1 MAENLFSLS
10 VELDLESDGFQDA
23 LKQVRKNLD
32 ALADD
37 ADDTAEEVR
46 KSGDKAKSGWQG
58 IADDLKQAF
67 SFSLGTL
74 IADGIKA
81 AGQAIIEFS
90 KESISLASDLDEV
103 QNVVD
108 VTFGEGAKTID
119 SWSQS
124 LISSF
129 GLSEL
134 KAKKYS
140 STMGAMLKSMGLT
153 DSQVLT
159 MSQDMTELAA
169 DMASFYNLEHDEA
182 FEKIRAG
189 ISGETEPLKQL
200 GINMSV
206 ANMEAYAMS
215 QGITKSYNAM
225 TQAEQA
231 MLRYNYLMSVTA
243 DAQGDFARTSD
254 SYANSLKQLQEN
266 LSQISVQFGT
276 DLISIITPAINTLN
290 DWLTAGN
297 FQSELLGIE
306 TTKDSEM
313 EAANNSYGI
322 ADYLIRQLE
331 DIKDS
336 EGDAAETTKEW
347 ETALKALKKVMPE
360 LGEYIDDNTGKL
372 LVSTEELRNN
382 ADAIRNLAL
391 YDAQERARDS
401 YAQKVEDARTKLTD
415 KQVERM
421 IAQGNLEITQQAY
434 DAALD
439 EIYQY
444 VSPEDYSEGT
454 LDAILTNPWFQDV
467 GNQRKTLSDAGVSFG
482 LMDKFAKA
490 KKDLDTA
497 SGAVEDLDEEIIT
510 LNGDLEDAEES
521 QENAELALAGYSDL
535 STEQA
540 KATRDY
546 STALDNQAAALDK
559 VEAKAKE
566 LDEAFNALKKSARST
581 VDSLTSGF
589 KALDTSTVT
598 SFDTLIANLD
608 SQTAFMDQYYLNL
621 ANAMGSGLDEGLV
634 AKLADGSEESAA
646 ILRGLQE
653 TGWDTETVNKLNEVW
668 AKNQAAADSMATGMA
683 TAQAKVDDTISEL
696 TDELLQLIEDANA
709 LDQDAYDAGAGLV
722 DQMSHGLADKKSA
735 LHGQAQGIIDD
746 LSQTLGSANLTIPV
760 GIRIGGLETG
770 TVYSTANPGSNAKGL
785 GYVPYNDYLTYLHKG
800 EAVLSNTEA
809 ERYRAGQAGMG
820 MSIDY
825 DRLGA
830 VLSASLSGAMVQMD
844 GRIVGELVTPTVS
857 RNIQRDAWAG
867 RYDV

>member
-23 LKQVRKNLD
+23 LKQVRKSLD

-37 ADDTAEEVR
+37 ADDTAEKVK
-46 KSGDKAKSGWQG
+46 KSGDKAKRGWQG
-58 IADDLKQAF
+58 VADDLKQAF

-124 LISSF
+124 LIASF

-231 MLRYNYLMSVTA
+231 LLRYNYLMSVTS
-243 DAQGDFARTSD
+243 DAQGDFSRTSS

-266 LSQISVQFGT
+266 LDAISVKFGEG
-276 DLISIITPAINTLN
+276 LISVITPAINTLN
-290 DWLTAGN
+290 DWLTAGD
-297 FQSELLGIE
+297 FQSQLTGIE
-306 TTKDSEM
+306 TTKDSEI
-313 EAANNSYGI
+313 EAANNSYGV
-322 ADYLIRQLE
+322 ADYLILQLE
-331 DIKDS
+331 EIKAS

-347 ETALKALKKVMPE
+347 ETALKALKQVMPE
-360 LGEYIDDNTGKL
+360 LGQYIDDNTGKL

-391 YDAQERARDS
+391 YDAQSRAIDS

-421 IAQGNLEITQQAY
+421 IAQGTLDTSTRNRDAVMKQILSVIGEGYTAEDVWAY
-434 DAALD
+434 DWQALMD
-439 EIYQY
+439 LHPGLQREWMKDLYKY
-444 VSPEDYSEGT
+444 EGEVV
-454 LDAILTNPWFQDV
+454 DA
-467 GNQRKTLSDAGVSFG
+467 SDAVAK
-482 LMDKFAKA
+482 LDK
-490 KKDLDTA
+490 
-497 SGAVEDLDEEIIT
+497 EIEN
-510 LNGDLEDAEES
+510 LSGDLEDAEEA
-521 QENAELALAGYSDL
+521 QEGAELALAGYTDL

-598 SFDTLIANLD
+598 SFDTLIANLN
-608 SQTAFMDQYYLNL
+608 SQSDFMETYQLNL
-621 ANAMGSGLDEGLV
+621 ANLQGYADKYGLDAGFV
-634 AKLADGSEESAA
+634 AKLADGTEESAA
-646 ILRGLQE
+646 ILRGLDA
-653 TGWDTETVNKLNEVW
+653 TGWSEESFKTLNTAW
-668 AKNQAAADSMATGMA
+668 TRNQAAADSMATGMA
-683 TAQAKVDDTISEL
+683 TAQAKVDDTCSEL
-696 TDELLQLIEDANA
+696 TDELLQLIEDANV
-709 LDQDAYDAGAGLV
+709 LDEDAYNAGKNV
-722 DQMSHGLADKKSA
+722 VNQMAHGLGDQKSV
-735 LHGQAQGIIDD
+735 LHQQAQGIIED

-760 GIRIGGLETG
+760 GIRIGGTENG
-770 TVYSTANPGSNAKGL
+770 TVYSTVNPGSNAKGL

-800 EAVLSNTEA
+800 EAVLSNAEA
-809 ERYRAGQAGMG
+809 ERYRAGQAQGGMAL
-820 MSIDY
+820 DY

-830 VLSASLSGAMVQMD
+830 VIAASLSGAAVQMD
-844 GRIVGELVTPTVS
+844 GKTVGELVTPTVS
-857 RNIQRDAWAG
+857 RKIQQAAWAG

>member
-10 VELDLESDGFQDA
+10 VELDLNSDGFQDA
-23 LKQVRKNLD
+23 LEQVRKILD

-37 ADDTAEEVR
+37 ADDTAKKVR
-46 KSGDKAKSGWQG
+46 KGGEKAKSVWQG

-67 SFSLGTL
+67 SFSIGTL

-90 KESISLASDLDEV
+90 KESIELASDLDEV

-231 MLRYNYLMSVTA
+231 LLRYNYLMSVTS

-266 LSQISVQFGT
+266 LSQISAQFGA
-276 DLISIITPAINTLN
+276 DLISAITPAINTLN
-290 DWLTAGN
+290 DWLTADD
-297 FQSELLGIE
+297 FQSQLMGIE

-313 EAANNSYGI
+313 EAANNSYGV

-331 DIKDS
+331 EIKAS

-347 ETALKALKKVMPE
+347 ETALKALKQVMPE
-360 LGEYIDDNTGKL
+360 LGQYIDDNTGKL

-391 YDAQERARDS
+391 YDAQNRAIDS
-401 YAQKVEDARTKLTD
+401 YTQKVEDARTKLMD

-421 IAQGNLEITQQAY
+421 IQQGYHDTAYTEKENYLDEIVNVSGLDRKTARRLAQGNTYDRKELEGYGVSKELIQGY
-434 DAALD
+434 RDAAKD
-439 EIYQY
+439 VATYKEA
-444 VSPEDYSEGT
+444 VGT
-454 LDAILTNPWFQDV
+454 
-467 GNQRKTLSDAGVSFG
+467 
-482 LMDKFAKA
+482 
-490 KKDLDTA
+490 
-497 SGAVEDLDEEIIT
+497 LDEEIIVLT
-510 LNGDLEDAEES
+510 GDLEDAEEA
-521 QENAELALAGYSDL
+521 QENAELALAGYTDL

-608 SQTAFMDQYYLNL
+608 SQTAYMDQYYLNL
-621 ANAMGSGLDEGLV
+621 SNAMGSGLDEGLV

-653 TGWDTETVNKLNEVW
+653 TGWDTATVSKLNETW

-696 TDELLQLIEDANA
+696 TDELLQMIEDANA
-709 LDQDAYDAGAGLV
+709 LDDDAYNAGANVV
-722 DQMSHGLADKKSA
+722 DQLAHGLGDKKSA
-735 LHGQAQGIIDD
+735 LQTQAQGILDS
-746 LSQTLGSANLTIPV
+746 LSQTFSSANLTIPV
-760 GIRIGGLETG
+760 SIRVDGQEYDKPTP
-770 TVYSTANPGSNAKGL
+770 NSNAKGL

-800 EAVLSNTEA
+800 EAVLSNAEA
-809 ERYRAGQAGMG
+809 ERYRAGQAQGGMAL
-820 MSIDY
+820 DY

-830 VLSASLSGAMVQMD
+830 VIAASLSGAAVQMD
-844 GRIVGELVTPTVS
+844 GKTVGELVTPTVS
-857 RNIQRDAWAG
+857 RKIQQAAWAG

>member
-1 MAENLFSLS
+1 MAENLFTLS
-10 VELDLESDGFQDA
+10 VEVDIDA
-23 LKQVRKNLD
+23 GSAQRGIDAIVDDMRDAANEADKFGSSISKQFSSIG
-32 ALADD
+32 A
-37 ADDTAEEVR
+37 
-46 KSGDKAKSGWQG
+46 
-58 IADDLKQAF
+58 DLKQAF
-67 SFSLGTL
+67 SFSIGTL

-81 AGQAIIEFS
+81 AGQAMIEFS
-90 KESISLASDLDEV
+90 KHSIELASDLDEV

-108 VTFGEGAKTID
+108 VTFGDGAKTIN

-182 FEKIRAG
+182 FDKIRAG

-231 MLRYNYLMSVTA
+231 LLRYNYLMSVTA
-243 DAQGDFARTSD
+243 DAQGDFSRTSD
-254 SYANSLKQLQEN
+254 SYANSWKQLKEIFD
-266 LSQISVQFGT
+266 QIATEFGT
-276 DLISIITPAINTLN
+276 DLIAVVTPAITTLN
-290 DWLTAGN
+290 DWLTADD
-297 FQSELLGIE
+297 FQNQLLGIE
-306 TTKDSEM
+306 STKEGEM
-313 EAANNSYGI
+313 EAANNNYGV
-322 ADYLIRQLE
+322 ATYLLRQLDE
-331 DIKDS
+331 IEAR

-347 ETALKALKKVMPE
+347 ETALTALKKVMPE
-360 LGEYIDDNTGKL
+360 LGEYIDENTGKL

-382 ADAIRNLAL
+382 AEAIRNLAL
-391 YDAQERARDS
+391 YDAQDRAKNS
-401 YAQKVEDARTKLTD
+401 YQQKVDDALTKLTD
-415 KQVERM
+415 KQVELM
-421 IAQGNLEITQQAY
+421 IAQGEEDRWQSIY
-434 DAALD
+434 D
-439 EIYQY
+439 EILAKIINQAGGLIT
-444 VSPEDYSEGT
+444 EDDIWGFAEDIDY
-454 LDAILTNPWFQDV
+454 L
-467 GNQRKTLSDAGVSFG
+467 AGLG
-482 LMDKFAKA
+482 IN
-490 KKDLDTA
+490 KKDLKYFFEVTDTLEKA
-497 SGAVEDLDEEIIT
+497 EGEVGKLSGEVVELT
-510 LNGDLEDAEES
+510 GKLEDAEES
-521 QENAELALAGYSDL
+521 QKNAELALAGYSDL

-546 STALDNQAAALDK
+546 STALDNQSAAMAK

-566 LDEAFNALKKSARST
+566 LDDAFNALKKSARST
-581 VDSLTSGF
+581 IDSLTSGF
-589 KALDTSTVT
+589 KALDTSSVT
-598 SFDTLIANLD
+598 SFDMLISNLD
-608 SQTAFMDQYYLNL
+608 SQTNFMTQYNLNL
-621 ANAMGSGLDEGLV
+621 MNAMKSGLDAGLV
-634 AKLADGSEESAA
+634 AKLSDGTEESAA
-646 ILRGLQE
+646 ILRGLQD

-683 TAQAKVDDTISEL
+683 TAQAKVDDTISTL
-696 TDELLQLIEDANA
+696 TDELLQLIEDVNA
-709 LDQDAYDAGAGLV
+709 MDTDAYNAGQIVV
-722 DQMSHGLADKKSA
+722 DQMAHGLGDKKAA
-735 LHGQAQGIIDD
+735 LHTQAESIISD
-746 LSQTLGSANLTIPV
+746 LSKTLGSANLEIPV
-760 GIRIGGLETG
+760 SIRISDKTG
-770 TVYSTANPGSNAKGL
+770 VKEYSTVEPESNAKGL

-800 EAVLSNTEA
+800 EAVLSSVEA
-809 ERYRAGQAGMG
+809 ERYRAGQAGAG

>member
-10 VELDLESDGFQDA
+10 VELDLNSDGFQDA
-23 LKQVRKNLD
+23 LKQVRKSLD
-32 ALADD
+32 ALVDD
-37 ADDTAEEVR
+37 ADDTAEKVR
-46 KSGDKAKSGWQG
+46 KGGEKAKSGWQG

-67 SFSLGTL
+67 SFSIGTL

-90 KESISLASDLDEV
+90 KESIELASDLDEV

-231 MLRYNYLMSVTA
+231 LLRYNYLMSVTS

-266 LSQISVQFGT
+266 LSQISAQFGA
-276 DLISIITPAINTLN
+276 DLISAITPAINTLN
-290 DWLTAGN
+290 DWLTADD
-297 FQSELLGIE
+297 FQSQLMGIE

-313 EAANNSYGI
+313 EAANNSYGV

-331 DIKDS
+331 EIKAS

-347 ETALKALKKVMPE
+347 ETALKALKQVMPE
-360 LGEYIDDNTGKL
+360 LGQYIDDNTGKL

-391 YDAQERARDS
+391 YDAQDRAKNS
-401 YAQKVEDARTKLTD
+401 YQQKVDDALTKLTD
-415 KQVERM
+415 KQVELM
-421 IAQGNLEITQQAY
+421 IAQGTEDRWQRIYDGMLAKIISQAGGMITEEDIWGFADDIDYLTGLGIDKRDLAYFFQVTDTLEVA
-434 DAALD
+434 
-439 EIYQY
+439 
-444 VSPEDYSEGT
+444 EGEVEKLSGEVTT
-454 LDAILTNPWFQDV
+454 LT
-467 GNQRKTLSDAGVSFG
+467 
-482 LMDKFAKA
+482 
-490 KKDLDTA
+490 
-497 SGAVEDLDEEIIT
+497 
-510 LNGDLEDAEES
+510 GDLEDAEEA
-521 QENAELALAGYSDL
+521 QKNAELALAGYSDL

-608 SQTAFMDQYYLNL
+608 SQTAYMDQYYLNL
-621 ANAMGSGLDEGLV
+621 SNAMGSGLNEGLV

-653 TGWDTETVNKLNEVW
+653 TGWDTATVSKLNETW

-696 TDELLQLIEDANA
+696 TDELLQMIEDANA
-709 LDQDAYDAGAGLV
+709 LDDDAYNAGANVV
-722 DQMSHGLADKKSA
+722 DQLAHGLGDKKSA
-735 LHGQAQGIIDD
+735 LQTQAQGILDS
-746 LSQTLGSANLTIPV
+746 LSQTFSSANLTIPV
-760 GIRIGGLETG
+760 SIRVDGQEYDKPTP
-770 TVYSTANPGSNAKGL
+770 NSNAKGL

-800 EAVLSNTEA
+800 EAVLSNAEA
-809 ERYRAGQAGMG
+809 ERYRAGQAQGGMVL
-820 MSIDY
+820 DY

-830 VLSASLSGAMVQMD
+830 VIAASLSGAAVQMD
-844 GRIVGELVTPTVS
+844 GKTVGELVTPTVS
-857 RNIQRDAWAG
+857 RKIQQAAWAG